1 MSGDA
6 GQDRASKLAGRK
18 FRQVDFDHRILE
30 PLVRHFYHLSYL
42 SPEWSKLVITIFF
55 ELINSVGPDLGTNYL
70 QKYQ

>member
-6 GQDRASKLAGRK
+6 RQDRASKSAGMK
-18 FRQVDFDHRILE
+18 VRQADFAHRVLE
-30 PLVRHFYHLSYL
+30 PLVRHSYHLSYL

-55 ELINSVGPDLGTNYL
+55 ELINSVGPDLGTNCL